1 MSSRTRF
8 EIGFGATRGD
18 QGVARESQ
26 RPLRVMVLG
35 DLSGRSAQSEE
46 TSKGLSGRRARTIDV
61 DNFDQ
66 VLARIAPS
74 LALRDVRGLDR
85 LALSFGSMDDFH
97 PERLCTSIEACR
109 ELRAS
114 RLRLTNPST
123 FADEARR
130 LTTSAHPEPGDVD
143 AVTLEDREALLER
156 IIGVQPRRARAE
168 SAQSKVVDRL
178 IRQALGPSDTSTMGL
193 APEPYLT
200 AIDAA
205 LSEWVCAVLHDS
217 AFQSLEGAWRGL
229 RRFVDSVDLGGLV
242 TLQVLDL
249 GKDELTRDLL
259 ASAEDTHRSET
270 YRAITDA
277 RRDGAE
283 VPPRTLLVGLYRF
296 GATETDLALLER
308 LAELAALLQSPM
320 IVDAEPGL
328 AGCGSLRDCTDPR
341 NWALP
346 GAALEARWHA
356 LRRGVS
362 ACWLGLALPRVLL
375 RLPYGARGEP
385 IESFSFE
392 EISGDPRHEDFLW
405 GSAALA
411 CAQAVA
417 AQALDGHDAVAS
429 AEPLEIEDL
438 PAFTRRVEDEP
449 VLQPCA
455 EYLLPTRI
463 GEELSQ
469 RGMIPMLS
477 FGNRNAVRVMGVQSV
492 SEPWSLLGGVAAAA
506 RGR

>member
-1 MSSRTRF
+1 MSGRTRF
-8 EIGFGATRGD
+8 EIGFGANRRD
-18 QGVARESQ
+18 QGAAHESQ
-26 RPLRVMVLG
+26 CALRVMVLG
-35 DLSGRSAQSEE
+35 DLSGRSTQSAETAQ
-46 TSKGLSGRRARTIDV
+46 GLSGLRARTIDV
-61 DNFDQ
+61 DNFEAMLGR
-66 VLARIAPS
+66 VAPTITLS
-74 LALRDVRGLDR
+74 DICGLDQ
-85 LALSFGSMDDFH
+85 LVMNFGTMEDFD
-97 PERLCTSIEACR
+97 PDRLCASIGACR
-109 ELRAS
+109 ELQAS
-114 RLRLTNPST
+114 RVRLTDPTT
-123 FADEARR
+123 FADEAQR
-130 LTTSAHPEPGDVD
+130 LTVSTHPVSDDAGSVTS
-143 AVTLEDREALLER
+143 EDREALLKR

-168 SAQSKVVDRL
+168 TAPSRVVDRL
-178 IRQALGPSDTSTMGL
+178 IRQALGPSDKSTTGL

-200 AIDAA
+200 AIDGA
-205 LSEWVCAVLHDS
+205 LSEWVRAVLHDS

-259 ASAEDTHRSET
+259 ASGEDARESKT
-270 YRAITDA
+270 YRAIADA
-277 RRDGAE
+277 RRDGAD

-296 GATETDLALLER
+296 GATETDLELLER

-320 IVDAEPGL
+320 IVDAEPEL
-328 AGCGSLRDCTDPR
+328 AGCGSLRDGTDPR
-341 NWALP
+341 NWAFP
-346 GAALEARWHA
+346 SAALEARWHA

-362 ACWLGLALPRVLL
+362 ARWLGLALPRVLL
-375 RLPYGARGEP
+375 RLPYGARSEP

-392 EISGDPRHEDFLW
+392 EMSGDPRHEDFLW

-438 PAFTRRVEDEP
+438 PAVTRRVEDES

-463 GEELSQ
+463 GEELSR
-469 RGMIPMLS
+469 RGMIPVLS
-477 FGNRNAVRVMGVQSV
+477 YPNRNAVRVMGLQSV
-492 SEPWSLLGGVAAAA
+492 SEPWSVLGGATIDAP
-506 RGR
+506 GR